1 MDTPDFFFNRA
12 GRVRAFWRLAV
23 FTAAYMVVQMALF
36 LGLRFGMAVLLP
48 KGSGRLLIETG
59 WGFVVQ
65 SLIIF
70 GAAAAVGLACSAAL
84 EELPWRA
91 LGWARHRGW
100 LRDTLKGL
108 LVGALS
114 VGLAAALGAAL
125 GSYKFSFAAAAG
137 AEAVGRTLLVSCV
150 IFVLG
155 SASEEML
162 FRGYPF
168 QTLLRSWPLWAAI
181 IPTSV
186 PFALVHLTN
195 PNVAPGFTFVNTVLA
210 GVLLGVAYWRTRSL
224 WFPFGL
230 HWGWN
235 YAQGAFIGSPVSGIT
250 SITPDPVLNFS
261 DTGPAWLGGGGYGI
275 EGGALC
281 TLALALTTL
290 YVWRTRLLSAT
301 PEMSKYT
308 DGENPQE
315 APPEGIHLSLK

>member
-1 MDTPDFFFNRA
+1 MDTPDFFFNKA
-12 GRVRAFWRLAV
+12 GRVRAFWRLAA
-23 FTAAYMVVQMALF
+23 FTAAYLFVKMALF
-36 LGLRFGMAVLLP
+36 LGLRFAVAVLLP
-48 KGSGRLLIETG
+48 EGTWRLLVETG
-59 WGFVVQ
+59 WGFVFQ
-65 SLIIF
+65 SFLF
-70 GAAAAVGLACSAAL
+70 FTAAAAVGWACAMVL
-84 EELPWRA
+84 EELPWRS
-91 LGWARHRGW
+91 LGWALHRGW
-100 LRDTLKGL
+100 AADTLKGL
-108 LVGALS
+108 AVGALA

-125 GSYKFSFAAAAG
+125 GSYRFSFAG
-137 AEAVGRTLLVSCV
+137 VSGAVGRTLLVSCV

-155 SASEEML
+155 SATEEML

-168 QTLLRSWPLWAAI
+168 QTILRSWPFRVALV
-181 IPTSV
+181 PTSII
-186 PFALVHLTN
+186 FAVVHMGN
-195 PNVAPGFTFVNTVLA
+195 PNVAPGFTFVNTFLA
-210 GVLLGVAYWRTRSL
+210 GVLLAVAYWRTRSL

-261 DTGPAWLGGGGYGI
+261 DTGPAWLGGGAYGI

-281 TLALALTTL
+281 TLALAVTTL

-315 APPEGIHLSLK
+315 TPGDHIHLSLR

>member
-12 GRVRAFWRLAV
+12 GRVRAFWRLAA
-23 FTAAYMVVQMALF
+23 FTAVYIFVLSALSIVV
-36 LGLRFGMAVLLP
+36 RFGLAAVLG
-48 KGSGRLLIETG
+48 KGAGRLLAETG

-65 SLIIF
+65 SLVF
-70 GAAAAVGLACSAAL
+70 FTAAALVGWGCSLAL

-100 LRDTLKGL
+100 AGDVLKGL

-125 GSYKFSFAAAAG
+125 GSYKFSLGGEAG
-137 AEAVGRTLLVSCV
+137 AGAVGRTLLFSCV
-150 IFVLG
+150 VFVLG

-162 FRGYPF
+162 FRGYPL
-168 QTLLRSWPLWAAI
+168 QTILRAWPFRVAFV
-181 IPTSV
+181 PTSIV
-186 PFALVHLTN
+186 FALVHMGN
-195 PNVAPGFTFVNTVLA
+195 PNVAPGFTFVNTFLA
-210 GVLLGVAYWRTRSL
+210 GVMLVVAYWRTRSL
-224 WFPFGL
+224 WFPFAL

-235 YAQGAFIGSPVSGIT
+235 YAQGALIGSPVSGIT
-250 SITPDPVLNFS
+250 NITPDPLLNFS

-281 TLALALTTL
+281 TLALLLTTL
-290 YVWRTRLLSAT
+290 YVWRTSLLSAS

-315 APPEGIHLSLK
+315 MPGEHIHLNLR